1 MEGAA
6 RDNLAGCS
14 DGRSQPYWL
23 PVRSASTKV
32 TLTADTGFDLDVA
45 DVDETL
51 APHSS

>member
-14 DGRSQPYWL
+14 DGRSQPCWL
-23 PVRSASTKV
+23 PVRNASKKV
-32 TLTADTGFDLDVA
+32 TLTAYIGFDLDVA
-45 DVDETL
+45 YVDETL